1 MGRQGVKVSRVRSAT
16 RPNLDGK
23 NMYVNKHDIKPTT
36 THNSD
41 PSKQYLRHGESIPNI
56 MIQTA
61 TPEMPNQRNSAPTKN
76 TANNNNNSTAIN
88 SLSARRNS
96 SLRGEYSP
104 NRRRI
109 MASTSTTQLN

>member
-1 MGRQGVKVSRVRSAT
+1 MS
-16 RPNLDGK
+16 
-23 NMYVNKHDIKPTT
+23 NMC
-36 THNSD
+36 
-41 PSKQYLRHGESIPNI
+41 SKTGGEKIFPNI

-61 TPEMPNQRNSAPTKN
+61 TPEIPNQRNSAPTKN
-76 TANNNNNSTAIN
+76 TANNNKNNSTAIN

-104 NRRRI
+104 NRRKI